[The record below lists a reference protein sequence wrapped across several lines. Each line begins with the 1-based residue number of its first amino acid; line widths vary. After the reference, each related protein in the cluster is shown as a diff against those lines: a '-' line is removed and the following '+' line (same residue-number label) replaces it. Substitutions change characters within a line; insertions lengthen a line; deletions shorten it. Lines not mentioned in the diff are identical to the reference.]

1 MNNSNEELVINY
13 HITEIC
19 NYSCKFCYAKWDRPN
34 EIHTQGKDSE
44 LMLEKL
50 ASYFFNDAGNKVK
63 AVFPY
68 KNVRINFAGGEPLIL
83 KERFSQL
90 IIKAKTLGFN
100 LSLITNGHYLTQT
113 FIDNYGSLF
122 TMIGISFDSQFVD
135 ARKNIGRIDRKGNS
149 FDSAALLNTV
159 TRLRH
164 VNPFI
169 TIKVN
174 TVVNSL
180 NYQESFYTLMNKLKP
195 DKWKVFQVLP
205 VLNNQ
210 LLVTDEE
217 FSIFVNSHAKLEGVM
232 VVEDNEAMTNS
243 YLMINPQGR
252 FYQNSQ
258 TQEGYQYGDLIL
270 DVPVEQA
277 LSVCEIN
284 WEIFA
289 NRYKKDVINDDVDL
303 ISNREYQLKKTKSL
317 FTMSQGEIA

>member
-1 MNNSNEELVINY
+1 MSNSNDELVINY
-13 HITEIC
+13 HITEVC

-34 EIHTQGKDSE
+34 EIHTRGNNAE

-83 KERFSQL
+83 KKRFAQL
-90 IIKAKTLGFN
+90 IIKAKSLGFN
-100 LSLITNGHYLTQT
+100 LSLITNGHFLTT
-113 FIDNYGSLF
+113 EFIDNYGALF
-122 TMIGISFDSQFVD
+122 SMIGISFDSQFVE
-135 ARKNIGRIDRKGNS
+135 ARKHIGRIDNKGNS
-149 FDSAALLNTV
+149 YDENDLLNTV
-159 TRLRH
+159 TRLRE
-164 VNPFI
+164 VNPSI
-169 TIKVN
+169 TVKVN

-180 NYQESFYTLMNKLKP
+180 NYQESFYALMNELKP

-205 VLNNQ
+205 VLNSN
-210 LLVTDEE
+210 LLVTDEQ
-217 FSIFVNSHAKLEGVM
+217 FSVFVKQHANLKGVM

-258 TQEGYQYGDLIL
+258 TEGGYQYGDLIL
-270 DVPVEQA
+270 DVSVEQA

-284 WEIFA
+284 WETFSS
-289 NRYKKDVINDDVDL
+289 RYIKEEDTSVVEL
-303 ISNREYQLKKTKSL
+303 ISDNEYQLTATKTFSS
-317 FTMSQGEIA
+317 MNQGEVA

>member
-1 MNNSNEELVINY
+1 MNNSHEELVINY

-34 EIHTQGKDSE
+34 EIHTQGKDAE

-50 ASYFFNDAGNKVK
+50 ASYFLNDAGNKVK

-83 KERFSQL
+83 KKRFSQL
-90 IIKAKTLGFN
+90 IIKAKELGFN
-100 LSLITNGHYLTQT
+100 LSLITNGHYLTKT

-122 TMIGISFDSQFVD
+122 SMIGISFDSQF
-135 ARKNIGRIDRKGNS
+135 AESRKGIGRIDRKGNS
-149 FDSAALLNTV
+149 FDSADLLKTV
-159 TRLRH
+159 AYLRQ
-164 VNPFI
+164 VNSTI

-174 TVVNSL
+174 TVVNNL
-180 NYQESFYTLMNKLKP
+180 NYQESFYTLMNELKP

-205 VLNNQ
+205 VLNNH

-217 FSIFVNSHAKLEGVM
+217 LSIFVKNHAKLKGVM
-232 VVEDNEAMTNS
+232 VVEDNDAMTNS

-258 TQEGYQYGDLIL
+258 TQEGYRYGDLIL
-270 DVPVEQA
+270 DVPVDKA

-284 WEIFA
+284 WDTFA
-289 NRYKKDVINDDVDL
+289 NRYKKDVINDVVDL
-303 ISNREYQLKKTKSL
+303 VSNREYQLKKTKHS
-317 FTMSQGEIA
+317 FTIKQGEVA